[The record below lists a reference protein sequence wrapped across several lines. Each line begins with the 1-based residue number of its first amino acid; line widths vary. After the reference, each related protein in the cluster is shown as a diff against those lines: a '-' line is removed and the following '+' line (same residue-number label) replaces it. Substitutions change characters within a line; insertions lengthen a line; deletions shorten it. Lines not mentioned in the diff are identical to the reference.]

1 METKPLK
8 KGPTAAILCVAILTG
23 VLFCA
28 IGIKMFN
35 ILFTI
40 IGALLAIGGI
50 ISIFSRRII
59 TGILVTIIGGLII
72 ASAWI
77 PNWTNVA
84 YIIFG
89 VLMIISGVFG
99 FINAVHD
106 ENGRECISAAISA
119 VLGGFLVGFR
129 EGADWMVFVIGAL
142 FILFGIVG
150 IILLFIPSKKD
161 VKVVDVKPIE
171 KEDK

>member
-1 METKPLK
+1 MERRPLK
-8 KGPTAAILCVAILTG
+8 KGPAAAILCVAILTG
-23 VLFCA
+23 VLFCVLQTA
-28 IGIKMFN
+28 LVN

-50 ISIFSRRII
+50 LALFSKRII
-59 TGILVTIIGGLII
+59 TGILVTAIGGLII

-84 YIIFG
+84 YIVFG
-89 VLMIISGVFG
+89 VLMIISAVFG
-99 FINAVHD
+99 FINGVHD
-106 ENGRECISAAISA
+106 ENARECISAAFSA

-129 EGADWMVFVIGAL
+129 EGVDWMFIVVGTL